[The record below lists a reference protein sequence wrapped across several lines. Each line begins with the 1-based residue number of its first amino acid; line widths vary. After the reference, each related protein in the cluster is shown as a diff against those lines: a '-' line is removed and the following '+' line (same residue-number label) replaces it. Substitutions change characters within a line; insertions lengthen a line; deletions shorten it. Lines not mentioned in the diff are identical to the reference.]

1 MCGYNTEIKIKKKR
15 KIMGEKEIKWTLKRI
30 ASEIIEE
37 GIENLCLI
45 GIQKRGDVIAERI
58 RGEIEKEAGKRLE
71 LGTLD
76 ITLYRDDL
84 SAIGPKPIIASTEI
98 PCNIDGIRIVLID
111 DVLYTGR
118 TVRAALDELV
128 DFGRPAR
135 IYLAVLI
142 DRGGRELPI
151 HPDFVG
157 KRVEVMDNEHIQ
169 VRVKDIDREDCVW
182 LLEESD

>member
-1 MCGYNTEIKIKKKR
+1 MELKKKR
-15 KIMGEKEIKWTLKRI
+15 KIIGEKEIKWTLKRI
-30 ASEIIEE
+30 ASEIIEG

-45 GIQKRGDVIAERI
+45 GIRNRGDVIAERI
-58 RGEIEKEAGKRLE
+58 LRDIENETKKRLT

-84 SAIGPKPIIASTEI
+84 STIGPKPVIGATKI
-98 PCNIDGIRIVLID
+98 PCNIDGMRIVLID

-128 DFGRPAR
+128 DFGRPDR

-157 KRVEVMDNEHIQ
+157 KYVEVMENEHIQ
-169 VRVKDIDREDCVW
+169 VKVKEIDKEDSVW
-182 LLEESD
+182 LLEEIE

>member
-1 MCGYNTEIKIKKKR
+1 MKIKKKR

-37 GIENLCLI
+37 GIENLCII
-45 GIQKRGDVIAERI
+45 GIRNRGDVIAERI
-58 RGEIEKEAGKRLE
+58 REDIEKETGKRLE

-84 SAIGPKPIIASTEI
+84 SAIGPKPVIAATEI
-98 PCNIDGIRIVLID
+98 SCNIDNMRIVLID

-118 TVRAALDELV
+118 TIRAALDELV
-128 DFGRPAR
+128 DFGRAAR

-151 HPDFVG
+151 RPDFIG
-157 KRVEVMDNEHIQ
+157 KKVEVMQNEHIQ
-169 VRVKDIDREDCVW
+169 VMVKSIDKEDSVW
-182 LLEESD
+182 LLEEVK

>member
-1 MCGYNTEIKIKKKR
+1 MKIKKKR

-37 GIENLCLI
+37 GIENLCII
-45 GIQKRGDVIAERI
+45 GIRNRGDVIAERI
-58 RGEIEKEAGKRLE
+58 RDDIEKETGMRLE
-71 LGTLD
+71 SGMLD

-84 SAIGPKPIIASTEI
+84 STIGPKPVIAATEI
-98 PCNIDGIRIVLID
+98 PCNIDDMRIVLID

-118 TVRAALDELV
+118 TIRAALDELV
-128 DFGRPAR
+128 DFGRAAR

-151 HPDFVG
+151 HPDFIG
-157 KRVEVMDNEHIQ
+157 KKVEVMQNEHIQ
-169 VRVKDIDREDCVW
+169 VMVKGIDKEDSVW
-182 LLEESD
+182 LLEEVK